1 VRRRLTS
8 WARPLAGVL
17 ALVVGMTLAA
27 PPASAAEAKA
37 STPAGT
43 SRLAATTAARLAKLS
58 PAPRAFA
65 QAQAAPAAGTDSK
78 SFFSTPTGVAA
89 IVLMVA
95 GAGFAIY
102 SASHDR
108 KPVKSPI
115 R

>member
-1 VRRRLTS
+1 MTS
-8 WARPLAGVL
+8 WARPLAAVL
-17 ALVVGMTLAA
+17 ALVVGATLAA
-27 PPASAAEAKA
+27 PPASAAEAKPTPPA
-37 STPAGT
+37 ST
-43 SRLAATTAARLAKLS
+43 SRLAATTAARLATLA

-95 GAGFAIY
+95 GVGFAVY
-102 SASHDR
+102 SANHDR

>member
-1 VRRRLTS
+1 VGLTF
-8 WARPLAGVL
+8 
-17 ALVVGMTLAA
+17 AA
-27 PPASAAEAKA
+27 PPASAADARLA
-37 STPAGT
+37 APTAP
-43 SRLAATTAARLAKLS
+43 SRLAVTTAARLATLA

-65 QAQAAPAAGTDSK
+65 QAQNAPAASGTDSK

-95 GAGFAIY
+95 GVGFTIY
-102 SASHDR
+102 SVNHDR